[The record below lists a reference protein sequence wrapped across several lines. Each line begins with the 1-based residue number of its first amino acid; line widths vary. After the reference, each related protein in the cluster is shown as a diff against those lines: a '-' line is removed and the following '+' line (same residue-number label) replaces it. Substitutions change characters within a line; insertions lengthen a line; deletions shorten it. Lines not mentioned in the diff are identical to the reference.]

1 MSELVL
7 NKKEYTLKTA
17 EGQANLR
24 NYIEEYNSKIDPD
37 DPIAKKISF
46 DEALAITN
54 IEEFI
59 RSKSSVAEIIRE
71 ALEIAFTTANFKT
84 NTVFTFVRKQLKKL
98 NLNSIIRMQIENY
111 IKFRMNYSNKSIE
124 QQKKAKNFDNITS
137 FDLNGEKY
145 YYNILTNE
153 ELEGEDL
160 KEYLQFIESQQCEA
174 LPF

>member
-1 MSELVL
+1 
-7 NKKEYTLKTA
+7 
-17 EGQANLR
+17 
-24 NYIEEYNSKIDPD
+24 
-37 DPIAKKISF
+37 
-46 DEALAITN
+46 
-54 IEEFI
+54 
-59 RSKSSVAEIIRE
+59 
-71 ALEIAFTTANFKT
+71 
-84 NTVFTFVRKQLKKL
+84 
-98 NLNSIIRMQIENY
+98 MQIENY

-137 FDLNGEKY
+137 FDLNGQKY